1 MIRIELDVM
10 LARPQNDPDRTV
22 EATRHCAAEPLH
34 PQKRS
39 REGNSHGAARCALP
53 RTGLSAGRTAGVGTG
68 RRGRKGIIIHRKKGL
83 VSSAYTGKDQP
94 CFCRSGMLLSGAAKK
109 ASTNTPPRGSR
120 RKPAV
125 RTAWAYDQQGRSAQ
139 ALPEFRRVPVGKS
152 CCGQSCS
159 W

>member
-10 LARPQNDPDRTV
+10 LARRKMTLTELSRRLDIALPN
-22 EATRHCAAEPLH
+22 LSILK
-34 PQKRS
+34 KRS

-68 RRGRKGIIIHRKKGL
+68 RRGGKGIIIHRKKGAGL
-83 VSSAYTGKDQP
+83 IRLCGKDQP

-125 RTAWAYDQQGRSAQ
+125 RTAWAYDRQGRSAQ

-152 CCGQSCS
+152 CCGQNCS